1 MERLIELMETA
12 ESAADYEEL
21 VKLFEELTSGREKK

>member
-1 MERLIELMETA
+1 MERLIELIDTA

-21 VKLFEELTSGREKK
+21 VKLFEELTK

>member
-1 MERLIELMETA
+1 MERLLELMDTA

-21 VKLFEELTSGREKK
+21 IKLFEELTK